1 MLSRRYE
8 SILWLASL
16 VLAAAPRFL
25 PIPSNLPYID
35 YVDEGYALHQAIDLL
50 NQRTFDPGWYGYPTL
65 PAYLTA
71 VALIVEGP
79 VYRQMHGHS
88 FRKDLPTPEPGGTSQ
103 RDNYDLISPPELIAA
118 GRFVAAA
125 LSVATVLLSGLIA
138 TRIGGKTAGLIA
150 LLLTALCTAIVSRWA
165 NVIVDTF
172 ETFFALLALY
182 FCGRMRSSELSNMVN
197 AAIAGAAAGLAFASK
212 YTAGAGFVAVLTMIV
227 TLPSARSSRARFG
240 LLASAGLLLGIFAG
254 APATFFNFAGVMRDI
269 AVTSANYR
277 LFTSTP
283 GYFGQAVS
291 ASELGW
297 PLALVGCAGI
307 AFMFRQKATRWIALG
322 WILFAALLLAVFVGR
337 PFQAFRNLLPLV
349 PPLCIAAAI
358 AFSQL
363 IDWARAGTESRMRFT
378 TAIILIAGCLLSL
391 GFSSVQHVHR
401 RMAHRDTRIQA
412 IDWLQQH
419 AAKGE
424 KILGLRELA
433 ILPAEWKRTGAN
445 ATVVPWLEASDLLER
460 GQFDYLV
467 TGDLDLRYASDPGR
481 ASAALARWK
490 EKTAP
495 LPVQVDF
502 GVVVTP
508 IVPYIWRTNDE
519 RILILRNGPSRAERD
534 SRAIRVPR
542 IVVNDFDIFVAARH
556 EQSAE

>member
-1 MLSRRYE
+1 MSRRYE
-8 SILWLASL
+8 SILCLAAL
-16 VLAAAPRFL
+16 ALAAALRFF
-25 PIPSNLPYID
+25 PIPSSLPYID

-50 NQRTFDPGWYGYPTL
+50 NQRTFDPGWYGYPSL

-71 VALIVEGP
+71 AALIVEGP
-79 VYRQMHGHS
+79 IYRQMHGHS
-88 FRKDLPTPEPGGTSQ
+88 FRKDLPVADPGGPSQ
-103 RDNYDLISPPELIAA
+103 RDNYDLISPPALIVA

-125 LSVATVLLSGLIA
+125 LSIATVLLSGLIA
-138 TRIGGKTAGLIA
+138 TRMSGKAAGLIA
-150 LLLTALCTAIVSRWA
+150 LLLTAVCPALVSRGA

-172 ETFFALLALY
+172 ATFFALLALY
-182 FCGRMRSSELSNMVN
+182 FCERMRSSALSNLMN
-197 AAIAGAAAGLAFASK
+197 AAMAGVTAGLAFASK
-212 YTAGAGFVAVLTMIV
+212 YTAGAVFVAVLTMIF
-227 TLPSARSSRARFG
+227 TLPAARSSRAQLG

-277 LFTSTP
+277 IITSTP

-291 ASELGW
+291 TSELGW
-297 PLALVGCAGI
+297 PLAIVGCAGI
-307 AFMFRQKATRWIALG
+307 ALLFRQKATRSIALG
-322 WILFAALLLAVFVGR
+322 WVLFAALLLAVFVGR

-363 IDWARAGTESRMRFT
+363 IDWARARTESRMRFA
-378 TAIILIAGCLLSL
+378 TAITVIALCLVSL

-401 RMAHRDTRIQA
+401 RMAHRDTRVQA
-412 IDWLQQH
+412 IDWLQRH
-419 AAKGE
+419 ATKGE
-424 KILGLRELA
+424 RILGLRELA
-433 ILPAEWKRTGAN
+433 ILPAEWKRVGAIV
-445 ATVVPWLEASDLLER
+445 TVVPWLEASDLLER
-460 GQFDYLV
+460 EQFDYLV
-467 TGDLDLRYASDPGR
+467 TGDLDLRYAPDPGG

-495 LPVQVDF
+495 LPVQADF

-508 IVPYIWRTNDE
+508 VAPYIWRTNDE
-519 RILILRNGPSRAERD
+519 RIFILRTGASRADRD

-542 IVVNDFDIFVAARH
+542 IVVNDFDVFVAARY